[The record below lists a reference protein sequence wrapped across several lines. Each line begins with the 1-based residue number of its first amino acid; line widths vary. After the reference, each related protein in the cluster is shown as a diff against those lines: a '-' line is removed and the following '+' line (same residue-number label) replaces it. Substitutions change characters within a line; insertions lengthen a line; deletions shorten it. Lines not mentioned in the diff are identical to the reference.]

1 MKRHLVL
8 ALISLSLAAVSLVL
22 YSAEPGFPGM
32 HRGPRHLNDAGFDNS
47 HMIGTFGFFRLADE
61 LEISDPQLLQL
72 RALFQKNDEKIRS
85 GRQHRKLYKKLS
97 DPDLTEADARKIAAE
112 EGKAVEEAIIG
123 RFQMQQDLRK
133 ILSAEQYKK
142 LHAHRRPPM
151 PPMPWRGGHRMPDDI
166 DDEENSPRP
175 GMKNRR

>member
-1 MKRHLVL
+1 MKKHLVL
-8 ALISLSLAAVSLVL
+8 ALVSLSLAAVSLVL
-22 YSAEPGFPGM
+22 YSAEPGFPGR
-32 HRGPRHLNDAGFDNS
+32 HFGPRHLNDGGFDNS
-47 HMIGTFGFFRLADE
+47 HMIGTFGFFRLAEE

-72 RALFQKNDEKIRS
+72 RALFQKNGEKMRS

-112 EGKAVEEAIIG
+112 EGKAIEETIMA

-133 ILSAEQYKK
+133 ILSPEQYKK

-151 PPMPWRGGHRMPDDI
+151 PPMIGRDTSGMPKI
-166 DDEENSPRP
+166 P
-175 GMKNRR
+175 GDAGNDCCR